1 MVGVL
6 FLFSDGMEKGNI
18 SFLYDPERL
27 ESYYDIKESKKAF
40 KKFAKKLALCVMQ
53 GAFFIEDLEETVL
66 IAEKVLKKGTLNS
79 KVRIIKIFTQ
89 IILRIIKQNDIIC
102 A

>member
-1 MVGVL
+1 MECFF
-6 FLFSDGMEKGNI
+6 FLVMEWKKGNI

-53 GAFFIEDLEETVL
+53 GAFSMRIW
-66 IAEKVLKKGTLNS
+66 KKRYLLQ
-79 KVRIIKIFTQ
+79 KKF
-89 IILRIIKQNDIIC
+89 
-102 A
+102 